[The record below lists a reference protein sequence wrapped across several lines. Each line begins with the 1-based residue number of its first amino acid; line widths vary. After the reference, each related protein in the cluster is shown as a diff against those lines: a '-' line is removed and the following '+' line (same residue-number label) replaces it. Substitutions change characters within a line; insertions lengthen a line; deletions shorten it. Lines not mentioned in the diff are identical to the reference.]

1 MRRREKKYE
10 RWSGKSIS
18 IVHAQPNSQPF
29 PLQFFPSISFNHTVD
44 HHTREPRFLRPHHRC
59 PPMSPVGRSPA
70 RSSSWSLRK
79 PRRDETREKR
89 WTPLDVDA
97 NANVGGKRER
107 RFSLRGERQKS
118 GEGEEEREEFA
129 ARTGASF
136 QFGVALLK
144 GEGKFTA
151 RVGRVKIYYWSWN
164 GPRLRGPRT
173 EQRTVK
179 LRRKSNNDGPPRCGR
194 ETARPVLSE

>member
-1 MRRREKKYE
+1 MNSGTSTPNGIRIRSLFLCNSPLPSLSTTRSTITRASHASFVPITDVHQCHRLADPPRDRRRD
-10 RWSGKSIS
+10 RPT
-18 IVHAQPNSQPF
+18 IVAK
-29 PLQFFPSISFNHTVD
+29 T
-44 HHTREPRFLRPHHRC
+44 E
-59 PPMSPVGRSPA
+59 M
-70 RSSSWSLRK
+70 
-79 PRRDETREKR
+79 RRDEMRGKR
-89 WTPLDVDA
+89 WTRTRTLRKTG
-97 NANVGGKRER
+97 NEGGKRER